1 MKDIGAVGA
10 TASEIDAMSATC
22 DTLFCGRPATQRI
35 TGRTYC
41 DRHAEGIA
49 AAVNRKAGRLIVR
62 PARLVVAALG

>member
-1 MKDIGAVGA
+1 VSDIGATGA

-41 DRHAEGIA
+41 DRHADGIA
-49 AAVNRKAGRLIVR
+49 AAVDRKAGRRIVR
-62 PARLVVAALG
+62 PVRLVAATLG